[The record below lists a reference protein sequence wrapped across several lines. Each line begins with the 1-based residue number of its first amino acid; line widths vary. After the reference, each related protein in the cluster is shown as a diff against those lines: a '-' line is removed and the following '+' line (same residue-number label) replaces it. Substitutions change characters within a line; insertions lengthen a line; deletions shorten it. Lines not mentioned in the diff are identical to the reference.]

1 MVRVVAVKVGVEF
14 KPNASMKSIY
24 RIYFVLILLAGFL
37 SWIAPISIYVLL
49 FESEFALSLG
59 LLLIPL
65 LVSKVFVVYWIQ
77 RYYESVTYLLTES
90 EIVVTQGVWFRS
102 KSIVPYNRVTNVE
115 IHQGPVSRRFNVG
128 TVSIQT
134 AGYSKPSSS
143 IGRGAEAEIIYIENF
158 EELKDII
165 RSFLGKTRP
174 VAVEAEKETVPTGNI
189 DNQILDELKKIRRAL
204 EK

>member
-24 RIYFVLILLAGFL
+24 RIYFVLILLVGFL
-37 SWIAPISIYVLL
+37 SWIAPISVYVLL
-49 FESEFALSLG
+49 FESEFALILG
-59 LLLIPL
+59 LLIPL
-65 LVSKVFVVYWIQ
+65 LVSWVFVVYWIQ

-143 IGRGAEAEIIYIENF
+143 MGRGAEAEIVYIENF
-158 EELKDII
+158 EKLKDTI

-174 VAVEAEKETVPTGNI
+174 VAVEAEQETVPTGNI